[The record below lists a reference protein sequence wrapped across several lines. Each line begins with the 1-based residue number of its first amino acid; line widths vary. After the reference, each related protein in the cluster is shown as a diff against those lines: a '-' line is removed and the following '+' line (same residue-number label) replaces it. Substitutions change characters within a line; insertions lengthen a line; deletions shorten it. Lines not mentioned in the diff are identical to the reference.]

1 MKVIVDR
8 IEKDYV
14 VVEIE
19 KGKMCNLP
27 VDLVPNVKEG
37 DVINI
42 TVDKKE
48 TKKRKEQVIDLMS
61 SLFE

>member
-8 IEKDYV
+8 
-14 VVEIE
+14 IE

-37 DVINI
+37 DVINM
-42 TVDKKE
+42 TVDNKE